1 MTGAPAG
8 ASFVLVVEDE
18 PTIQALIARTLRQHA
33 FQARIALRRDEVL
46 ALAGDEACAAVL
58 LDLGLPDDDGMDI
71 ARALRE
77 RSDVPI
83 LMLTGRAAV
92 RERVSGLE
100 AGADDYIV
108 KPFDSEELVARLRAV
123 LRRKPRAE
131 RRRARAVAI
140 LLGAGRLDLATRE
153 FAGPSGSEKLTEQE
167 TRLLR
172 AMVDNDGPLAR
183 ASAYGLVFGRK
194 WEPTDRSLDVH
205 VANLRRKLKAALGGS
220 DPIATLRGKGYEL
233 SAPASVEVE
242 AEAEDGG

>member
-1 MTGAPAG
+1 
-8 ASFVLVVEDE
+8 
-18 PTIQALIARTLRQHA
+18 
-33 FQARIALRRDEVL
+33 
-46 ALAGDEACAAVL
+46 
-58 LDLGLPDDDGMDI
+58 
-71 ARALRE
+71 LRE

-205 VANLRRKLKAALGGS
+205 VANLRRKLKAALGGR

-233 SAPASVEVE
+233 SASASLET
-242 AEAEDGG
+242 EDGG

>member
-1 MTGAPAG
+1 MSDAQAG

-100 AGADDYIV
+100 
-108 KPFDSEELVARLRAV
+108 DSEELVARLRAV
-123 LRRKPRAE
+123 LRRKPRVE
-131 RRRARAVAI
+131 RRRPRAVAI
-140 LLGAGRLDLATRE
+140 RLGAGRLDLATRE

-167 TRLLR
+167 LRLLR

-205 VANLRRKLKAALGGS
+205 VANLRRKLKAALGGR

-233 SAPASVEVE
+233 SASASLET
-242 AEAEDGG
+242 EDGG

>member
-1 MTGAPAG
+1 MSDLRGDG
-8 ASFVLVVEDE
+8 SFVLVVEDE
-18 PTIQALIARTLRQHA
+18 PAIQAMIARTLRQHGY
-33 FQARIALRRDEVL
+33 QPRLALRRGEVL

-58 LDLGLPDDDGMDI
+58 LDLGLPDDDGIDI

-108 KPFDSEELVARLRAV
+108 KPFDSDELVARLRAV

-140 LLGAGRLDLATRE
+140 LVGAGRLDLATRE
-153 FAGPSGSEKLTEQE
+153 FAGPSGREKLTEQE
-167 TRLLR
+167 ARLLR

-183 ASAYGLVFGRK
+183 ASAYGMVFGRS

-205 VANLRRKLKAALGGS
+205 VANLRRKLKAALGGE
-220 DPIATLRGKGYEL
+220 DPIATLRGQGYEL
-233 SAPASVEVE
+233 RAPSSIAT
-242 AEAEDGG
+242 EDGG

>member
-1 MTGAPAG
+1 MSDAQAG

>member
-18 PTIQALIARTLRQHA
+18 PAIQTLVARTLRQHA